1 MSDSAGVNLFKGE
14 LSVTLVID
22 TKATSVFQEEVHL
35 KDYLRIIK
43 KRQWVIITFF
53 VVVVVGVTI
62 SSFLQAPVY
71 KATARILIE
80 KDTPNVLSFKE
91 VLSLDGADIDYY
103 QTQYT
108 ILKSR
113 TLAKRVLEELGL
125 LQQAL
130 QTQPSGFSI
139 RGMLSGSLMLLGLKE
154 PLSED
159 AQLRIKEQQA
169 IDRFLT
175 RTIRIEPIKGSRL
188 VDVSAFST
196 DAELATKVAN
206 ALVDTYTK
214 QNLEAKLAASKDAV
228 GWLEK
233 QLEGSQAKVAESE
246 ASLLAY
252 KEEHGIISFE
262 DRQNIVMQKL
272 SELNTA
278 VNNARIRR
286 ISVEMQYKQVQEYL
300 TITEAET
307 TADAEDKL
315 ESLSQVINNP
325 LIQKLKVELSNL
337 ESELSEQLKKFRAKH
352 PNVIAIK
359 SQIASIRERINA
371 EVRQITISIRND
383 YELALAQEQEML
395 AALEEQKLEALE
407 LNQKS
412 IAYGVLEREA
422 ESNKRVYDTLL
433 QRTKETSVTEK
444 LETSN
449 IRIIDPATV
458 PNYPV
463 SPRKK
468 LNIFLAMV
476 VGLTLG
482 VALSF
487 FFEYIDNSIKTPDDI
502 KHYLNIPF
510 LGFIPKVAY
519 NGNTPANRREGHPAD
534 TVVALDPKSTI
545 SEAYRSLRTN
555 VMFSTLERGPVMLI
569 TSAGPAEGKSIT
581 VANLAITMAQSG
593 SKTLIIDCDLRKPR
607 MHRIFNIPGNQGGL
621 TEMIANLGS
630 KGTRVTVKRTKIP
643 NLDII
648 PCGKIPPNPS
658 ELLSSERTKILIE
671 ALSKKYDKILID
683 SPPIN
688 VVTDPV
694 ILSQIV
700 GGVIVV
706 IKASETGR
714 DVIRRAR
721 DLLLNVNANLIGGV
735 LNSVDMQKDSYYY
748 YSYYHN
754 YYYQEEDSRE
764 GTNGNGAA
772 SKSKLVYAEKI
783 AQGKKFFQ
791 KIRPS
796 DEEISKN

>member
-1 MSDSAGVNLFKGE
+1 M
-14 LSVTLVID
+14 
-22 TKATSVFQEEVHL
+22 FQEEVHL
-35 KDYLRIIK
+35 KDYLRILK

-53 VVVVVGVTI
+53 VVVVVSVTI
-62 SSFLQAPVY
+62 SSFLQKPVY
-71 KATARILIE
+71 KATARVLIE

-103 QTQYT
+103 RTQYT

-113 TLAKRVLEELGL
+113 TLAKKVLEESGL

-130 QTQPSGFSI
+130 QARPAGFSI
-139 RGMLSGSLMLLGLKE
+139 RGMLSGALSLLGIKE

-169 IDRFLT
+169 IDHFLNQ
-175 RTIRIEPIKGSRL
+175 TIKIEPIKGSRL

-196 DAELATKVAN
+196 HPELAAN
-206 ALVDTYTK
+206 IANTLVSSYIK
-214 QNLEAKLAASKDAV
+214 QNLEAKLLASQDAV
-228 GWLEK
+228 GWLEH
-233 QLEGSQAKVAESE
+233 QLKDAEGKVADSE

-278 VNNARIRR
+278 VNNARIKR
-286 ISVEMQYKQVQEYL
+286 IAVEMQYKQIQDYL
-300 TITEAET
+300 NSSG
-307 TADAEDKL
+307 DAPAAKTLKDL
-315 ESLSQVINNP
+315 ESISQVINNP
-325 LIQKLKVELSNL
+325 LIQKLKIELSAL
-337 ESELSEQLKKFRAKH
+337 ESQLSELRKKFRDKH
-352 PNVIAIK
+352 PNVIAVK
-359 SQIASIRERINA
+359 SQLTSIRERIHA
-371 EVRQITISIRND
+371 EVKQIITSFRND
-383 YELALAQEQEML
+383 YELAQAQEQEMT
-395 AALEEQKLEALE
+395 AALEAQKREALE
-407 LNQKS
+407 LNQKAIS
-412 IAYGVLEREA
+412 YNVLEREA
-422 ESNKRVYDTLL
+422 ESNKRVYNALL
-433 QRTKETSVTEK
+433 QRSKETTVTEQ

-449 IRIIDPATV
+449 IRIVDPATI

-463 SPRKK
+463 APRKK

-482 VALSF
+482 AALSF

-510 LGFIPKVAY
+510 LGFIPKVSY
-519 NGNTPANRREGHPAD
+519 NGHAPSHRREGHPAD
-534 TVVALDPKSTI
+534 TVVALDPKSTV

-555 VMFSTLERGPVMLI
+555 VMFSSLERGPVMLV

-593 SKTLIIDCDLRKPR
+593 SHTLIIDCDLRKPR
-607 MHRIFNIPGNQGGL
+607 IHHIFNIPGNHGGF
-621 TEMIANLGS
+621 TEMIAALGE
-630 KGTRVTVKRTKIP
+630 TRRRVTVTRTKIP

-658 ELLSSERTKILIE
+658 ELLSSERTKVLID
-671 ALSKKYDKILID
+671 ALGKKYDKILID

-700 GGVIVV
+700 GGVILV
-706 IKASETGR
+706 IKAGETGR
-714 DVIRRAR
+714 DLIRRAR
-721 DLLLNVNANLIGGV
+721 DQILNVNANLIGSV
-735 LNSVDMQKDSYYY
+735 LNSVDMQKDSHYY

-754 YYYQEEDSRE
+754 YYYQDDDEQEEVSS
-764 GTNGNGAA
+764 N
-772 SKSKLVYAEKI
+772 S
-783 AQGKKFFQ
+783 
-791 KIRPS
+791 
-796 DEEISKN
+796 

>member
-1 MSDSAGVNLFKGE
+1 MKEKSR
-14 LSVTLVID
+14 LSITSVIG
-22 TKATSVFQEEVHL
+22 TKAASVFQEDVHL

-53 VVVVVGVTI
+53 VVVVVSVTI

-71 KATARILIE
+71 KATVRVLIE

-113 TLAKRVLEELGL
+113 TLAKKVLEELGL

-139 RGMLSGSLMLLGLKE
+139 RGILSETLTLIGLKE
-154 PLSED
+154 PLSEETR
-159 AQLRIKEQQA
+159 LRIKEQQA
-169 IDRFLT
+169 IDRFLN

-188 VDVSAFST
+188 VDVGAFST
-196 DAELATKVAN
+196 DPELAAKLAN
-206 ALVDTYTK
+206 SLVSTYIK
-214 QNLEAKLAASKDAV
+214 QNLEAKLSASKDAV

-233 QLEGSQAKVAESE
+233 QLEGSQMKVADSE

-252 KEEHGIISFE
+252 KEEHGIISFK

-278 VNNARIRR
+278 VNNARIKR
-286 ISVEMQYKQVQEYL
+286 IAVEMQYKQVQEYL
-300 TITEAET
+300 SAAEIDST
-307 TADAEDKL
+307 TAAVENL

-337 ESELSEQLKKFRAKH
+337 ESELSELLKKFRRKH
-352 PNVIAIK
+352 PNVIAVK
-359 SQIASIRERINA
+359 SQISSIRDRINA
-371 EVRQITISIRND
+371 EVRQIITSFKND
-383 YELALAQEQEML
+383 YELALAQEQEMMV
-395 AALEEQKLEALE
+395 ALEKQKHEAQE

-412 IAYGVLEREA
+412 VAYDVLEREA
-422 ESNKRVYDTLL
+422 ESNRRVYDTLL
-433 QRTKETSVTEK
+433 QRTKETSVTEQ

-463 SPRKK
+463 APRKK

-487 FFEYIDNSIKTPDDI
+487 FFEYIDNSVKTPDDI
-502 KHYLNIPF
+502 KHYLNIPY

-519 NGNTPANRREGHPAD
+519 SGDTPANRKERHPAD
-534 TVVALDPKSTI
+534 TVVALDPKSTV

-555 VMFSTLERGPVMLI
+555 VMFSSLERGPVMLV

-607 MHRIFNIPGNQGGL
+607 MHRIFNVQGNSGGL
-621 TEMIANLGS
+621 TEMIANLGP
-630 KGTRVTVKRTKIP
+630 KGMKVKIKRTKIQ

-700 GGVIVV
+700 GGVIIV
-706 IKASETGR
+706 IRAGETGR

-721 DLLLNVNANLIGGV
+721 DQVLNVNANLIGGV

-754 YYYQEEDSRE
+754 YYYQEKEDGSE
-764 GTNGNGAA
+764 GTNGNGNGTA
-772 SKSKLVYAEKI
+772 SKSRSIYPDRI
-783 AQGKKFFQ
+783 TQGKKFLQ
-791 KIRPS
+791 KLKPM
-796 DEEISKN
+796 DKNRTKR

>member
-1 MSDSAGVNLFKGE
+1 MKTVF
-14 LSVTLVID
+14 
-22 TKATSVFQEEVHL
+22 VFQEDVHL
-35 KDYLRIIK
+35 KDYLRIVK

-53 VVVVVGVTI
+53 VVVVVSVTI

-71 KATARILIE
+71 KATARVLIE
-80 KDTPNVLSFKE
+80 KDSPNVLSFQE
-91 VLSLDGADIDYY
+91 VMALDGADIDYY

-113 TLAKRVLEELGL
+113 TLAKKVLEELGL

-130 QTQPSGFSI
+130 ETQPTGFSI
-139 RGMLSGSLMLLGLKE
+139 RRMLSGALTLIGLKK
-154 PLSED
+154 PPSEET
-159 AQLRIKEQQA
+159 QLRIKEQQA
-169 IDRFLT
+169 IDRFLN

-196 DAELATKVAN
+196 DSVLAMKIANTLVA
-206 ALVDTYTK
+206 TYIK
-214 QNLEAKLAASKDAV
+214 QNLEAKLSASQDAV
-228 GWLEK
+228 GWLEE
-233 QLEGSQAKVAESE
+233 QLEDSQVKVAESE
-246 ASLLAY
+246 ASLLDY
-252 KEEHGIISFE
+252 KEEHGIISFA

-278 VNNARIRR
+278 VNNARIKR
-286 ISVEMQYKQVQEYL
+286 IAVEMQYKQVQDYL
-300 TITEAET
+300 VAAET
-307 TADAEDKL
+307 ESTAAAVEKL

-325 LIQKLKVELSNL
+325 LIQKLKVELSSL
-337 ESELSEQLKKFRAKH
+337 ESELSELLKKFRRKH
-352 PNVIAIK
+352 PNVIAVK

-371 EVRQITISIRND
+371 EVRQIITSFRND
-383 YELALAQEQEML
+383 YDLALAQEQEMM

-407 LNQKS
+407 LNQKAV
-412 IAYGVLEREA
+412 AYNVLEREA

-433 QRTKETSVTEK
+433 QRTKETSVTEQ

-449 IRIIDPATV
+449 IRVIDPATI

-463 SPRKK
+463 APRKK

-487 FFEYIDNSIKTPDDI
+487 FFEYIDNSVKTPEDI

-510 LGFIPKVAY
+510 LGFIPKVSY
-519 NGNTPANRREGHPAD
+519 NGQTPSDRKERHPAD
-534 TVVALDPKSTI
+534 TVVALDPKSTV

-555 VMFSTLERGPVMLI
+555 VMFSSLERGPVMLV

-607 MHRIFNIPGNQGGL
+607 MHRIFNIPGNRGGF
-621 TEMIANLGS
+621 TEMIAHLGE
-630 KGTRVTVKRTKIP
+630 KGTKVTVKRTKIT

-658 ELLSSERTKILIE
+658 ELLSSERAKVLID

-700 GGVIVV
+700 GGVIIV
-706 IKASETGR
+706 IKAGETGR

-721 DLLLNVNANLIGGV
+721 DQILNVNANLIGGV

-754 YYYQEEDSRE
+754 YYYQEKDDDVGGMS
-764 GTNGNGAA
+764 GNGNGNANGSRSR
-772 SKSKLVYAEKI
+772 SKSKLIYAEKV
-783 AQGKKFFQ
+783 AKAKSFLKGSSSEQS
-791 KIRPS
+791 R
-796 DEEISKN
+796 N

>member
-1 MSDSAGVNLFKGE
+1 MKKVAVL
-14 LSVTLVID
+14 
-22 TKATSVFQEEVHL
+22 QEEVHL

-53 VVVVVGVTI
+53 VVVVVSVTI
-62 SSFLQAPVY
+62 SSFLQKPVY
-71 KATARILIE
+71 KATARMQIDR
-80 KDTPNVLSFKE
+80 DTPNVLSFQE

-113 TLAKRVLEELGL
+113 TLAKKVLEELGL

-130 QTQPSGFSI
+130 QAEPSSGFSI
-139 RGMLSGSLMLLGLKE
+139 RGMISGTLTLLGLRE
-154 PLSED
+154 PLSEE
-159 AQLRIKEQQA
+159 AQLRIREQQT
-169 IDRFLT
+169 IDRFINQ
-175 RTIRIEPIKGSRL
+175 TIRIEPIKGSRL

-196 DAELATKVAN
+196 DPSLAAKIANTLVA
-206 ALVDTYTK
+206 TYIR
-214 QNLEAKLAASKDAV
+214 QNLETKLLASQDAV
-228 GWLEK
+228 GWLEG
-233 QLEGSQAKVAESE
+233 QLEDAQAKVADSE

-278 VNNARIRR
+278 VNNARIKR
-286 ISVEMQYKQVQEYL
+286 IAVEMQYKQVQDYL
-300 TITEAET
+300 VTAET
-307 TADAEDKL
+307 DSAAAAMEKL

-325 LIQKLKVELSNL
+325 LIQKLKVELSSL
-337 ESELSEQLKKFRAKH
+337 ESELSELLKKFRSKH

-359 SQIASIRERINA
+359 SQIASVRERING
-371 EVRQITISIRND
+371 EVKQIITSFRND
-383 YELALAQEQEML
+383 YELALAQEQEMM
-395 AALEEQKLEALE
+395 AALEEQKREALE
-407 LNQKS
+407 LNQKA
-412 IAYGVLEREA
+412 IAYSVLEREA

-433 QRTKETSVTEK
+433 QRTKETSVTEQ

-449 IRIIDPATV
+449 IHVIDRAEI

-463 SPRKK
+463 APRKK

-519 NGNTPANRREGHPAD
+519 SNGKTSVSRRERHPAD
-534 TVVALDPKSTI
+534 TVVALDPKSTV

-555 VMFSTLERGPVMLI
+555 VMFSSLERGPVMLI

-593 SKTLIIDCDLRKPR
+593 SRTLIIDCDLRKPR
-607 MHRIFNIPGNQGGL
+607 MHRIFNIPGNRGGF

-630 KGTRVTVKRTKIP
+630 NGTRVTVKRTKIP

-658 ELLSSERTKILIE
+658 ELLSSERTKLLID

-700 GGVIVV
+700 GGVIIV
-706 IKASETGR
+706 IRAGETGR

-721 DLLLNVNANLIGGV
+721 DQILNVNANLIGGV

-754 YYYQEEDSRE
+754 YYYQEDESLED
-764 GTNGNGAA
+764 TNGNGNWRS
-772 SKSKLVYAEKI
+772 SKSRVLSSEKV
-783 AQGKKFFQ
+783 AQGKKFLR
-791 KIRPS
+791 KINPS
-796 DEEISKN
+796 DEEINRN